1 MKNIYIIVIAA
12 LMLAGCSESFL
23 DTEPLTKK
31 VDANFYQTPED
42 ASLAL
47 TAAYAVLPGVTPSQT
62 FYLTAELMS
71 DDRFAGG
78 GVNDIATLATDAFKM
93 SEESQYESA
102 WSAYYQGIFRANML
116 IQKLDQVEW
125 ESEDQKGDIAGQV
138 YFLRG
143 LFYSDMAR
151 MFGQVPL
158 IVETAP
164 LNIPKT
170 SPDSI
175 WAQVASDLKKAIE
188 YFPSVNANNIPNEN
202 FGRATKWS
210 AEALMAR
217 AWLFY
222 TGYYQKAEM
231 PLAEGGSIT
240 KDQVITWIDDCVA
253 NSGHKLMPEFRN
265 LWPYSHSKDYKYKV
279 DNNLSWYGEEGA
291 NKETVYAIPFSNLA
305 DWATS
310 IYYSSQYNLY
320 QGIRLQTLV
329 PFGQGWGMGTV
340 NPQLWESWD
349 DSDIRKR
356 GSICDVNDANEGI
369 YGYDSEKKV
378 VGYVWGSDKQM
389 HETGYWS
396 KKYMP
401 INEVNSTGTV
411 INISNG
417 LYGTQNNF
425 QLNNTQDMV
434 IIRYADI
441 LLMGAELGGPNAQS
455 YLDQVR
461 SRVGLPSVPATL
473 ENIKAERRYEL
484 AFEGVRY
491 HDILRWHDA
500 ESLFNNSQGI
510 PCFNEG
516 LPATYS
522 ASFRPETGG
531 FLPIPNSQIL
541 LSNGV
546 LTQNPG
552 WTGSEALNN

>member
-1 MKNIYIIVIAA
+1 MKRIYIIIIAA
-12 LMLAGCSESFL
+12 LLMAGCSESFL

-47 TAAYAVLPGVTPSQT
+47 TAAYAVLPTVFTHES
-62 FYLTAELMS
+62 FYLTAEVMS

-78 GVNDIATLATDAFKM
+78 GVNDIQINATGSFKM
-93 SEESQYESA
+93 SEESQYENA
-102 WSAYYQGIFRANML
+102 WSTYYQGIFRANML

-125 ESEDQKGDIAGQV
+125 DSEDQKGDIAGQI

-143 LFYSDMAR
+143 LFYMDLAR

-158 IVETAP
+158 VVETAP

-175 WAQVASDLKKAIE
+175 WAQIGSDLKKSIE
-188 YFPSVNANNIPNEN
+188 LFPSVKINNIPAEN
-202 FGRATKWS
+202 SGRATKWA

-217 AWLFY
+217 AFLFY
-222 TGYYQKAEM
+222 TGYYQKSEM
-231 PLAEGGSIT
+231 PLAEGGSI
-240 KDQVITWIDDCVA
+240 KKEEVIAWIDDCVA
-253 NSGHKLMPEFRN
+253 NSGHSLMPEFRN
-265 LWPYSHSKDYKYKV
+265 LWPYAYCKDYKYKV

-291 NKETVYAIPFSNLA
+291 NKETMFAIQFSNLA
-305 DWATS
+305 DWGTS
-310 IYYSSQYNLY
+310 IYYSNQFNLY
-320 QGIRLQTLV
+320 QGIRNQTLI

-349 DSDIRKR
+349 DNDIRKR
-356 GSICDVNDANEGI
+356 GSICDVTDPNEGI
-369 YGYDSEKKV
+369 QGYA
-378 VGYVWGSDKQM
+378 WGGDKQM

-401 INEVNSTGTV
+401 INHKNSIGTV
-411 INISNG
+411 CNITG
-417 LYGTQNNF
+417 ELYGTPNNY

-434 IIRYADI
+434 IIRYADV
-441 LLMGAELGGPNAQS
+441 LLMGAELGGSNAQK

-473 ENIKAERRYEL
+473 ENVKEERRHEL

-491 HDILRWHDA
+491 HDILRWREA
-500 ESLFNNSQGI
+500 ESDFAQVKDI
-510 PCFNEG
+510 PVLNEG
-516 LPATYS
+516 LPALHSTI
-522 ASFRPETGG
+522 FRPETGG

-552 WTGSEALNN
+552 WTSAEALLNN